1 MLQGCRNP
9 ATSYHLLVSYLFSC
23 FLTTTLLPASASA
36 KAISMSADI
45 MDGPRS
51 DLYLYV
57 YVCVCVLIWALKMFH
72 FPKSVVPATP
82 HLDATLVW
90 GTNLPFLLLST
101 PSIAG
106 LFLLL
111 SIFHLSPLLAHTT
124 SKPKAK
130 KNKQRIQK
138 LKIMKTFVWP
148 FYYYYN

>member
-1 MLQGCRNP
+1 
-9 ATSYHLLVSYLFSC
+9 
-23 FLTTTLLPASASA
+23 
-36 KAISMSADI
+36 
-45 MDGPRS
+45 
-51 DLYLYV
+51 
-57 YVCVCVLIWALKMFH
+57 MFH

-130 KNKQRIQK
+130 KTKDS
-138 LKIMKTFVWP
+138 KTKNYENFRLT
-148 FYYYYN
+148 FLLLL